1 MIFTL
6 LLICSCSS
14 IKLKNGEPNL
24 SKKNKILVTKFIA
37 VNEKI
42 NHNGKK
48 IGEFVLREDL
58 KTDWIF
64 LRNKI
69 EEFAKSNGAN
79 IIEFKTIGFGKKGN
93 GFYADGTIFYTENI
107 SNIEKELSE
116 KCSIFI
122 IRDNLESP
130 LGSLFTIDIKIE
142 ETEFKN
148 LKKNV
153 VINKEFSDC
162 NKDVNISINNKN
174 QTVKL
179 SGESKYFT
187 VSKQSNGNAMG
198 NGISIGIG
206 GVSLQEIKNKELGKL
221 IMYQSK

>member
-1 MIFTL
+1 MT
-6 LLICSCSS
+6 
-14 IKLKNGEPNL
+14 PNL
-24 SKKNKILVTKFIA
+24 GEINKITNTKFIA
-37 VNEKI
+37 ENEKI

-48 IGEFVLREDL
+48 IGEFVMREDL
-58 KTDWIF
+58 KTDWMF

-69 EEFAKSNGAN
+69 EDFAKSNGAN

-93 GFYADGTIFYTENI
+93 AFYADGTIYYAESIDSIVNKLNEN
-107 SNIEKELSE
+107 
-116 KCSIFI
+116 CSIFI

-153 VINKEFSDC
+153 VVKKEFSEC
-162 NKDVNISINNKN
+162 NKDVNISINNTN
-174 QTVKL
+174 QTIKL
-179 SGESKYFT
+179 NGESKYFA
-187 VSKQSNGNAMG
+187 VSKQSNGSAMG

-221 IMYQSK
+221 IMYQNE